1 MVKTQNNSN
10 SKSIANQGETECPV
24 KASKIGA
31 STVYEYCR
39 ERLSPFGGLLGLE
52 KFMELVKFK
61 EIFDGLYKEP
71 SRRPDL
77 GHYNMMYGLIILLFI
92 GFNRVWHFI
101 YIQLDA
107 MLCSIFEVV
116 KLPYVT
122 TYWRYVNSLGIN
134 QGKSLLMVM
143 SALRERVWHLCE
155 IGYES
160 IHIDIDTTVETI
172 YGNQEGGR
180 KGHNTKNRGK
190 KGFRPVLSFI
200 QETREYFAGK
210 LRKGETI
217 GGEEVGE
224 LIRSFKKY
232 LPGCVK
238 NVILRGDGEFIGW
251 ESVEAAYEEGYEFI
265 FGNKGCNP
273 PFESSKWYKVRKGD
287 KAEYNE
293 CIYQPMG
300 WCRACRF
307 VAMRIPK
314 EEKGDGGYV
323 QLTLIEDAK
332 YIYRIFVA
340 SLNKKAHKVIAEYDK
355 RADCENLIGEAK
367 REGLAAIPSSKFANN
382 YAYFQIVMLAYN
394 IWRSFKMLASHGLME
409 KEGQTK
415 EMKPQEKCEAKEII
429 DNTIRIARLKLLYIA
444 AKITSHSGSDKVKY
458 SQHDSRVSGIF
469 KFFKYLDKR
478 RQEVSPWLDAKR
490 WLCKHLSVLNLK
502 PAVSYA

>member
-1 MVKTQNNSN
+1 MVKRQDKDN
-10 SKSIANQGETECPV
+10 SKSRENQVKAECPAQ
-24 KASKIGA
+24 ASKIGH
-31 STVYEYCR
+31 STPYSYCS
-39 ERLSPFGGLLGLE
+39 ERLSPFGGLLGLV
-52 KFMELVKFK
+52 KFMELIQFK
-61 EIFDGLYKEP
+61 EIFAGLYTP
-71 SRRPDL
+71 PTRTPDM
-77 GHYNMMYGLIILLFI
+77 GHYTMVCGFIMLLFI
-92 GFNRVWHFI
+92 GFNRVWHFL
-101 YIQLDA
+101 YIQTDS
-107 MLCSIFEVV
+107 MLCSIFQVV
-116 KLPYVT
+116 KLPFVT
-122 TYWRYVNSLGIN
+122 TYWRYVDSLGIN
-134 QGKSLLMVM
+134 QGKSLLEVM
-143 SALRERVWHLCE
+143 SALRERVWHICE
-155 IGYES
+155 IEYRR

-172 YGNQEGGR
+172 YGKQEGGR

-200 QETREYFAGK
+200 QETREYFVGK

-217 GGEEVGE
+217 GGEEVAE

-238 NVILRGDGEFIGW
+238 EVILRGDGEFIGW
-251 ESVEAAYEEGYEFI
+251 ESVKAAYEEGYEFI

-273 PFESSKWYKVRKGD
+273 PFDSSKWYKVRKGD
-287 KAEYNE
+287 EAEYNE

-300 WCRACRF
+300 WDRACCF

-314 EEKGDGGYV
+314 EEREDGGSV

-332 YIYRIFVA
+332 YTYQIFVT
-340 SLNKKAHKVIAEYDK
+340 SLNKKTHKVIAEYDK

-394 IWRSFKMLASHGLME
+394 IWRSFKMLATQGLLEE
-409 KEGQTK
+409 KEQTA
-415 EMKPQEKCEAKEII
+415 EVKPQEKCETKEII
-429 DNTIRIARLKLLYIA
+429 DNTIRIARLKLLFIA
-444 AKITSHSGSDKVKY
+444 AKITSHSNTDKVKY
-458 SQHDSRVSGIF
+458 SRHDSRVPGLF

-502 PAVSYA
+502 PAVLSA